1 VRVQADWE
9 VASPAHIR
17 NSAVDSLGE
26 LAFDIPAMLKPSEN
40 PPMLPPPAESVRD
53 LVGRWWIAHTKARF
67 EKALARDL
75 LRCGVGYYLPL
86 MERVTVSRG
95 RKCKSLKPLFPSY
108 VFVCGTEDDRSAA
121 LKTNRVCRMIEV
133 PDQTALIDELANIEK
148 AITGSAQL
156 DPYPFAVKG
165 RRCRVSAGPLEG
177 LEGVVVRRAGTSV
190 LVLQVNMIAQAA
202 TLQIDADLLSPVD

>member
-1 VRVQADWE
+1 VEVQADWE
-9 VASPAHIR
+9 IAGPADIR
-17 NSAVDSLGE
+17 NWAVDSTVE
-26 LAFDIPAMLKPSEN
+26 LAFDILAMLKASEN
-40 PPMLPPPAESVRD
+40 PPMLPPSVESVRD
-53 LVGRWWIAHTKARF
+53 LAGCWWIAHTKARF

-75 LRCGVGYYLPL
+75 LRCAAGYYLPL
-86 MERVTVSRG
+86 MERVNISRG
-95 RKCKSLKPLFPSY
+95 RKSKSLKPLFPSY

-121 LKTNRVCRMIEV
+121 LKTNRICRMIEV

-148 AITGSAQL
+148 AIAGSVQL

-165 RRCRVSAGPLEG
+165 RRCRVSAGPLQG
-177 LEGVVVRRAGTSV
+177 LEGIVVRRAGTSV